1 MSKSRKGNSYF
12 YTPLVEI
19 SAPKMKPIAL
29 KGNVEYRPSQSLE
42 VDLNL
47 SGVTKSPIVTK
58 GMSNLCLTVI
68 TICLSHSEQ
77 LEFYLTGSMLL
88 SITASRVYCVQKN
101 VI

>member
-68 TICLSHSEQ
+68 MTHDKKIIISLEKELIGERLSHSEQ
-77 LEFYLTGSMLL
+77 
-88 SITASRVYCVQKN
+88 
-101 VI
+101 